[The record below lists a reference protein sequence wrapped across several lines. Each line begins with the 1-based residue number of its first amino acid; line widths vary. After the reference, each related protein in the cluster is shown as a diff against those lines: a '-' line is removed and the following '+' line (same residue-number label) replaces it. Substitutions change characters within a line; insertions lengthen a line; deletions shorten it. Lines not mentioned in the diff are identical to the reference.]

1 MMQFHAV
8 LIRILAAD
16 SVKKFVA
23 AVIRTCDR
31 QGCNCMHVVNDDVQ
45 LQP

>member
-16 SVKKFVA
+16 SVKKIAA

-31 QGCNCMHVVNDDVQ
+31 QGCNYSPDDVQ